1 MVVERINKKE
11 LILPVALGIL
21 FSFIYYKLPLN
32 YFMFLVLGTIGV
44 VLILYEIRIGIYLA
58 VLMLPFM
65 PDMLNLLYLIFLVG
79 VYIYKGLFKMT
90 NPLSKE
96 AVDIPII
103 IYALLILI
111 STITSIDPSGSFRDL
126 AIHFTAIGF
135 VLVVIN
141 NIQTKE
147 DFNILVTFLVIAATL
162 VALYGLYQYKVGVE
176 MEDKWVDSVN
186 NPDIKTR
193 VYSVFGNPNILA
205 EYLIMI
211 IPISAAL
218 FWYSKKIHKKAIFLI
233 TSLILTIALVL
244 TLSRGGWVGFA
255 FGIFIFIILIEKK
268 LLLALIP
275 IALLGIYFLPQSIV
289 NRILTIGNLGDSSNA
304 YRIRLWKI
312 TLEIIRDNWLVG
324 VGFGYIP
331 FKTTFETYIRTM
343 PAYHSHNT
351 YLQTMGEMGILGL
364 IVFVMFIFVLYKYA
378 IKRLMKDEDRY
389 IRTMAGGVLAG
400 LSALLAHGA
409 VESVLYLPK
418 IIITFWTL
426 VALILALMRISG
438 KSKEIS

>member
-1 MVVERINKKE
+1 VVERINKKE

-275 IALLGIYFLPQSIV
+275 IALLGIYFLPQSII

>member
-1 MVVERINKKE
+1 MVVEGINKKE

-275 IALLGIYFLPQSIV
+275 IALLGIYFLPQSII

>member
-1 MVVERINKKE
+1 VVVEGINKKE

-275 IALLGIYFLPQSIV
+275 IALLGIYFLPQSII

>member
-364 IVFVMFIFVLYKYA
+364 IVFIMLIFVLYKYA
-378 IKRLMKDEDRY
+378 IKKLMKEEDRY

>member
-1 MVVERINKKE
+1 MVVERINNKE
-11 LILPVALGIL
+11 LILPVGLGII
-21 FSFIYYKLPLN
+21 FSLIYYKLPLN
-32 YFMFLVLGTIGV
+32 YFMFLLLGTIGIA
-44 VLILYEIRIGIYLA
+44 LILYNIKIGIYLA
-58 VLMLPFM
+58 VLILPFM

-79 VYIYKGLFKMT
+79 VYFYKALFKKI
-90 NPLSKE
+90 NPLTKE
-96 AVDIPII
+96 SIDIPII
-103 IYALLILI
+103 VYALLILI

-135 VLVVIN
+135 VLVIVN
-141 NIQTKE
+141 NINTKE
-147 DFNILVTFLVIAATL
+147 DFNIFVTFLVIAATL

-176 MEDKWVDSVN
+176 MEDKWVDAVN
-186 NPDIKTR
+186 NPDVKTR

-211 IPISAAL
+211 IPISASL

-268 LLLALIP
+268 LLLSIIP
-275 IALLGIYFLPQSIV
+275 IVLAGVYFLPQSIV

-364 IVFVMFIFVLYKYA
+364 IVFIMLIFVLYKYS
-378 IKRLMKDEDRY
+378 IKRLMKQEDRY

-400 LSALLAHGA
+400 LAALLAHGA

-426 VALILALMRISG
+426 VGLILALMRISG
-438 KSKEIS
+438 ESKEIS

>member
-1 MVVERINKKE
+1 MVVEGINKKE

-32 YFMFLVLGTIGV
+32 YFIFLLVGTIGV
-44 VLILYEIRIGIYLA
+44 VLILYDIRIGIYLA
-58 VLMLPFM
+58 VLILPFM
-65 PDMLNLLYLIFLVG
+65 PDILNLLYLIFLVG
-79 VYIYKGLFKMT
+79 VYIYKGLFKNT
-90 NPLSKE
+90 SPLSKE
-96 AVDIPII
+96 PVDIPII

-126 AIHFTAIGF
+126 AIHFAAMGF
-135 VLVVIN
+135 VFIIVN
-141 NIQTKE
+141 NINTKE
-147 DFNILVTFLVIAATL
+147 DFNKLVTFLVIAATL

-176 MEDKWVDSVN
+176 MEDKWVDAVN
-186 NPDIKTR
+186 NPDVKTR

-218 FWYSKKIHKKAIFLI
+218 FWYSKKIHKKTIFLI

-244 TLSRGGWVGFA
+244 TLSRGGWIGFA

-364 IVFVMFIFVLYKYA
+364 IVFIMLIFVLYKYA
-378 IKRLMKDEDRY
+378 IKKLMKEEDRY

-426 VALILALMRISG
+426 VALILALMRTSD

>member
-1 MVVERINKKE
+1 MVVERINNKE
-11 LILPVALGIL
+11 LILPVGLGII
-21 FSFIYYKLPLN
+21 FSLIYYKLPLN
-32 YFMFLVLGTIGV
+32 YFMFLLLGTIGIA
-44 VLILYEIRIGIYLA
+44 LILYNIKIGIYLA
-58 VLMLPFM
+58 VLILPFM

-79 VYIYKGLFKMT
+79 VYFYKALFKKI
-90 NPLSKE
+90 NPLTKE
-96 AVDIPII
+96 SIDIPII
-103 IYALLILI
+103 VYALLILI

-135 VLVVIN
+135 VLVIVN
-141 NIQTKE
+141 NINTKE
-147 DFNILVTFLVIAATL
+147 DFNIFVTFLVIAATL
-162 VALYGLYQYKVGVE
+162 VALYGLYQYKFGVE
-176 MEDKWVDSVN
+176 MEDKWVDAVN
-186 NPDIKTR
+186 NPDVKTR

-211 IPISAAL
+211 IPISASL

-268 LLLALIP
+268 LLLSIIP
-275 IALLGIYFLPQSIV
+275 IVLAGVYFLPQSIV

-364 IVFVMFIFVLYKYA
+364 IVFIMLIFVLYKYS
-378 IKRLMKDEDRY
+378 IKRLMKQEDRY

-400 LSALLAHGA
+400 LAALLAHGA

-426 VALILALMRISG
+426 VGLILALMRISG
-438 KSKEIS
+438 ESKEIS

>member
-1 MVVERINKKE
+1 
-11 LILPVALGIL
+11 
-21 FSFIYYKLPLN
+21 
-32 YFMFLVLGTIGV
+32 
-44 VLILYEIRIGIYLA
+44 
-58 VLMLPFM
+58 
-65 PDMLNLLYLIFLVG
+65 
-79 VYIYKGLFKMT
+79 
-90 NPLSKE
+90 
-96 AVDIPII
+96 
-103 IYALLILI
+103 
-111 STITSIDPSGSFRDL
+111 
-126 AIHFTAIGF
+126 
-135 VLVVIN
+135 
-141 NIQTKE
+141 
-147 DFNILVTFLVIAATL
+147 
-162 VALYGLYQYKVGVE
+162 

-275 IALLGIYFLPQSIV
+275 IALLGIYFLPQSII

-351 YLQTMGEMGILGL
+351 YLQTMGEMGGILGL

-400 LSALLAHGA
+400 LSALLAHGGA

>member
-1 MVVERINKKE
+1 
-11 LILPVALGIL
+11 
-21 FSFIYYKLPLN
+21 
-32 YFMFLVLGTIGV
+32 MFLLLGTIGIA
-44 VLILYEIRIGIYLA
+44 LILYNIKIGIYLA
-58 VLMLPFM
+58 VLILPFM

-79 VYIYKGLFKMT
+79 VYFYKALFKKI
-90 NPLSKE
+90 NPLTKE
-96 AVDIPII
+96 SIDIPII
-103 IYALLILI
+103 VYALLILI

-135 VLVVIN
+135 VLVIVN
-141 NIQTKE
+141 NINTKE
-147 DFNILVTFLVIAATL
+147 DFNIFVTFLVIAATL

-176 MEDKWVDSVN
+176 MEDKWVDAVN
-186 NPDIKTR
+186 NPDVKTR

-211 IPISAAL
+211 IPISASL

-268 LLLALIP
+268 LLLSIIP
-275 IALLGIYFLPQSIV
+275 IVLAGVYFLPQSIV

-364 IVFVMFIFVLYKYA
+364 IVFIMLIFVLYKYG
-378 IKRLMKDEDRY
+378 IKRLMKQEDRY

-400 LSALLAHGA
+400 LAALLAHGA

-426 VALILALMRISG
+426 VGLILALMRISG
-438 KSKEIS
+438 ESKEIS

>member
-275 IALLGIYFLPQSIV
+275 IALLGIYFLPQSII

>member
-1 MVVERINKKE
+1 
-11 LILPVALGIL
+11 
-21 FSFIYYKLPLN
+21 
-32 YFMFLVLGTIGV
+32 
-44 VLILYEIRIGIYLA
+44 
-58 VLMLPFM
+58 
-65 PDMLNLLYLIFLVG
+65 
-79 VYIYKGLFKMT
+79 
-90 NPLSKE
+90 
-96 AVDIPII
+96 
-103 IYALLILI
+103 
-111 STITSIDPSGSFRDL
+111 
-126 AIHFTAIGF
+126 
-135 VLVVIN
+135 
-141 NIQTKE
+141 
-147 DFNILVTFLVIAATL
+147 
-162 VALYGLYQYKVGVE
+162 
-176 MEDKWVDSVN
+176 
-186 NPDIKTR
+186 
-193 VYSVFGNPNILA
+193 
-205 EYLIMI
+205 MI
-211 IPISAAL
+211 IPISASL

-268 LLLALIP
+268 LLLSIIP
-275 IALLGIYFLPQSIV
+275 IVLAGVYFLPQSIV

-364 IVFVMFIFVLYKYA
+364 IVFIMLIFVLYKYG
-378 IKRLMKDEDRY
+378 IKRLMKQEDRY

-400 LSALLAHGA
+400 LAALLAHGA

-426 VALILALMRISG
+426 VGLILALMRISG
-438 KSKEIS
+438 ESKEIS

>member
-176 MEDKWVDSVN
+176 MEDKWVDAVN
-186 NPDIKTR
+186 NPDVKTR

-275 IALLGIYFLPQSIV
+275 IALLGIYFLPQSII

>member
-176 MEDKWVDSVN
+176 MEDKWVDAVN
-186 NPDIKTR
+186 NPDVKTR

-275 IALLGIYFLPQSIV
+275 IALLGIYFLPQSII

-426 VALILALMRISG
+426 VALILALMRTSD

>member
-1 MVVERINKKE
+1 MVERINKKE

-275 IALLGIYFLPQSIV
+275 IALLGIYFLPQSII

>member
-1 MVVERINKKE
+1 MVERINNKE
-11 LILPVALGIL
+11 LILPVGLGII
-21 FSFIYYKLPLN
+21 FSLIYYKLPLN
-32 YFMFLVLGTIGV
+32 YFMFLLLGTIGIA
-44 VLILYEIRIGIYLA
+44 LILYNIKIGIYLA
-58 VLMLPFM
+58 VLILPFM

-79 VYIYKGLFKMT
+79 VYFYKALFKKI
-90 NPLSKE
+90 NPLTKE
-96 AVDIPII
+96 SIDIPII
-103 IYALLILI
+103 VYALLILI

-135 VLVVIN
+135 VLVIVN
-141 NIQTKE
+141 NINTKE
-147 DFNILVTFLVIAATL
+147 DFNIFVTFLVIAATL

-176 MEDKWVDSVN
+176 MEDKWVDAVN
-186 NPDIKTR
+186 NPDVKTR

-211 IPISAAL
+211 IPISASL

-268 LLLALIP
+268 LLLSIIP
-275 IALLGIYFLPQSIV
+275 IVLAGVYFLPQSIV

-364 IVFVMFIFVLYKYA
+364 IVFIMLIFVLYKYG
-378 IKRLMKDEDRY
+378 IKRLMKQEDRY

-400 LSALLAHGA
+400 LAALLAHGA

-426 VALILALMRISG
+426 VGLILALMRISG
-438 KSKEIS
+438 ESKEIS

>member
-1 MVVERINKKE
+1 MREWISGGRAYKQKKE

-147 DFNILVTFLVIAATL
+147 DFNILVTF
-162 VALYGLYQYKVGVE
+162 
-176 MEDKWVDSVN
+176 
-186 NPDIKTR
+186 
-193 VYSVFGNPNILA
+193 
-205 EYLIMI
+205 
-211 IPISAAL
+211 
-218 FWYSKKIHKKAIFLI
+218 
-233 TSLILTIALVL
+233 
-244 TLSRGGWVGFA
+244 
-255 FGIFIFIILIEKK
+255 
-268 LLLALIP
+268 
-275 IALLGIYFLPQSIV
+275 
-289 NRILTIGNLGDSSNA
+289 
-304 YRIRLWKI
+304 
-312 TLEIIRDNWLVG
+312 
-324 VGFGYIP
+324 
-331 FKTTFETYIRTM
+331 
-343 PAYHSHNT
+343 
-351 YLQTMGEMGILGL
+351 
-364 IVFVMFIFVLYKYA
+364 
-378 IKRLMKDEDRY
+378 
-389 IRTMAGGVLAG
+389 
-400 LSALLAHGA
+400 
-409 VESVLYLPK
+409 
-418 IIITFWTL
+418 
-426 VALILALMRISG
+426 
-438 KSKEIS
+438 